1 MLIDTHVHTDRSD
14 GTERPADVV
23 RLAAEGGIGLLSITD
38 HDRMTAY
45 PDVIEAGQQYGV
57 HIVPGVELTTKDEQG
72 CTCIHVV
79 GLGVR
84 PDHEARQ
91 MLERLVDAQEA
102 ANVVFLEN
110 VNDFLS
116 QKYPSWQRMTE
127 TRPSIFVQ
135 AIQTA
140 VACGIRVTEKE
151 MMDVVLNQDLWGPQ
165 TFELTLREAVAY
177 VKEWGGVP
185 VLAHPFDFSN
195 DAGLV
200 LARFLA
206 AGGEAVELCTYRY
219 KVRSQA
225 LSELA
230 PDRLVAAEREM
241 NRWTVAQAARHG
253 LKLTMASD
261 HHDGCRP
268 MGMDPADYGIDVDW
282 LYDL

>member
-1 MLIDTHVHTDRSD
+1 MLIDTHVHTDCSD

-45 PDVIEAGQQYGV
+45 PDVIEAGRRSGV
-57 HIVPGVELTTKDEQG
+57 RVVPGVELTTKDEQG
-72 CTCIHVV
+72 CTCVHVV

-84 PDHEARQ
+84 PGPEARH
-91 MLERLVDAQEA
+91 MLERLVEAQEE

-110 VNDFLS
+110 VNDFLAK
-116 QKYPSWQRMTE
+116 KYPSWQRMTG
-127 TRPSIFVQ
+127 TKPSIFVR
-135 AIQTA
+135 AMQTA

-151 MMDVVLNQDLWGPQ
+151 MIDVILNQDLWGPQ
-165 TFELTLREAVAY
+165 TFELTLGEAVAY
-177 VKEWGGVP
+177 VKDWGGVP

-200 LARFLA
+200 LERFIA
-206 AGGEAVELCTYRY
+206 AGGEAVELCKYRY

-225 LSELA
+225 LSELG

-241 NRWTVAQAARHG
+241 NRWTVAQAVRHG

-261 HHDGCRP
+261 HHDGRRP
-268 MGMDPADYGIDVDW
+268 MGMDPADYGIDVGW